1 MDESLCTYCQKPAVR
16 KPHTWKFKRGD
27 KSVEVQSDYWECTS
41 NCMGPD
47 GVMPFSWL
55 GPLLMKECDDKIAI
69 AWGEPLPPRRPL

>member
-1 MDESLCTYCQKPAVR
+1 
-16 KPHTWKFKRGD
+16 
-27 KSVEVQSDYWECTS
+27 
-41 NCMGPD
+41 MGPD